1 MCVVNITLIRG
12 DVCFAALCPSSIAV
26 PLPLLLIG
34 HCLCSLRVTMLQT
47 LIRSI
52 VVVLVLGAGVN
63 AQTSRAGGSADASL
77 NERAKQLEPYIADS
91 ARRYG
96 VVNPHD
102 PRQAIG
108 GAARYLRDLLNR
120 FEGRV
125 DLAMAAYNSGEGTV
139 ESFLTGRSLLLPNGK
154 LINPRRRVTGGI
166 PPYVETREYVRQG
179 LALLLEQEPSQT
191 SLPGRSATLRLQTHL
206 TRRDF
211 SLDSFADGDVIG
223 GKSQLRVA
231 SFIDV
236 P

>member
-1 MCVVNITLIRG
+1 
-12 DVCFAALCPSSIAV
+12 
-26 PLPLLLIG
+26 
-34 HCLCSLRVTMLQT
+34 MLQT

-91 ARRYG
+91 ARRYGIDARLLRILCFMESRFRFNAVSPKGARGPMQLVPETARRYG